1 MFEGFRPPYA
11 DEDVRT
17 GFSGVVVKTPSGAT
31 LSANESLKALE
42 QDTIEPTE
50 SEVGVSADLDEGT
63 VFSSRR
69 LTSKEDQPKIY
80 EAPIVRKESPIQDP
94 EPRSPVHRSYPS
106 NHQEY
111 SPRID
116 VITAEEAQQ
125 QEHWMNIQ
133 RNIDKEYERKLQEV
147 GDEASKKIKRYE
159 QEHRDLL
166 EKTQY
171 LIEHSR
177 VEDDESTMQ

>member
-1 MFEGFRPPYA
+1 M
-11 DEDVRT
+11 RT
-17 GFSGVVVKTPSGAT
+17 GFSGVVLKTPSGAT
-31 LSANESLKALE
+31 LQANDTLKALE

-69 LTSKEDQPKIY
+69 LTSKDDQPKIY
-80 EAPIVRKESPIQDP
+80 EAPIVRKELPIKDP
-94 EPRSPVHRSYPS
+94 EPRQPVHSSYPS

-116 VITAEEAQQ
+116 VITAEEAEQ
-125 QEHWMNIQ
+125 QEHWINVQ

-147 GDEASKKIKRYE
+147 GEEASKKIKRYE

-177 VEDDESTMQ
+177 VEEDESTI